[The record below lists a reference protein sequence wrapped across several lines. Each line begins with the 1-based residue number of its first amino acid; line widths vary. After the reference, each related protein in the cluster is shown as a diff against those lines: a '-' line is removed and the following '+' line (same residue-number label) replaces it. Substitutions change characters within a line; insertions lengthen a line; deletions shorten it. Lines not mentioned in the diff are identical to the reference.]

1 MEKARLLVSFN
12 FFLLYIAAA
21 GAFSPVAKSKNGRIS
36 TTSALCSSEDD
47 RGDVKMPRRSDFLA
61 LLGTVVTGSIVSSVA
76 PAQAA
81 ITANPCKLVV
91 EQDPNESNHQS

>member
-36 TTSALCSSEDD
+36 TSALCSSEGD

-81 ITANPCKLVV
+81 VTANPCKLVV
-91 EQDPNESNHQS
+91 EQDLNE